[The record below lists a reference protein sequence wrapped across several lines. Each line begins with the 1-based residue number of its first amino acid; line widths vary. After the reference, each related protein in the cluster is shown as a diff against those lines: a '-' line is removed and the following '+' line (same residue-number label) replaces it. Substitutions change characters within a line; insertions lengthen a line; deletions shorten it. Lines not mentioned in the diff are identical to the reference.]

1 MARPPSRM
9 PAEMTM
15 ASVMDLNPW
24 SCGYWEGVG
33 AAPLEGTYVGAAP
46 EVRPAWGDAG
56 RKLLGAQFLTG
67 HDSDTVG
74 DSDFQDVPPSVMFA
88 A

>member
-1 MARPPSRM
+1 MWR
-9 PAEMTM
+9 
-15 ASVMDLNPW
+15 
-24 SCGYWEGVG
+24 GGG

-56 RKLLGAQFLTG
+56 RRLLGAQFLTG
-67 HDSDTVG
+67 HKMDTVG
-74 DSDFQDVPPSVMFA
+74 VSDFHDVPPSVMFA

>member
-1 MARPPSRM
+1 MWR
-9 PAEMTM
+9 
-15 ASVMDLNPW
+15 
-24 SCGYWEGVG
+24 GVG

-56 RKLLGAQFLTG
+56 RRLLGAQFLTG

-74 DSDFQDVPPSVMFA
+74 VSDFQDVPPSVMFA